1 MIDCGG
7 CGREIDPGS
16 VPDGI
21 KFMCSRCYRVQAA
34 GEGKRHRMST
44 RIFLAASAGS
54 LLAAAAAGIGLCVL
68 FLLSTGMTYWFL
80 LLTALLMGVVVCPA
94 VVILKIRNLNL
105 LAASLY
111 IPLGLWSF
119 AWRQAPGVSWLYGG
133 VMGWAA
139 LLFWAIGLGSL
150 IMFLSDLGVRPR
162 L

>member
-1 MIDCGG
+1 
-7 CGREIDPGS
+7 
-16 VPDGI
+16 
-21 KFMCSRCYRVQAA
+21 MCSRCYRVQAA
-34 GEGKRHRMST
+34 GEGTRRRISA
-44 RIFLAASAGS
+44 RIFLAVSAGS
-54 LLAAAAAGIGLCVL
+54 LLAAAAAGISLCVL
-68 FLLSTGMTYWFL
+68 FLLGTGMTSWFL
-80 LLTALLMGVVVCPA
+80 FLTALLLGVVVCPA
-94 VVILKIRNLNL
+94 AVMLRIRNLTL

-111 IPLGLWSF
+111 IPFGFWSF